1 MIKKPNHLQAP
12 HNTRR
17 TTNRKT
23 KTPTGYYTLIQ
34 PLDEKLHS
42 LSIDEHNLENL
53 NLKDILDRQNIR
65 PILRDMSRLT
75 NTSVAIVDLSGKM
88 VFATDWQDICTKF
101 HRVHPDTLKNCLES
115 DKSLHANV
123 DDGTI
128 QVCKCKNML
137 QDVSTPIFIGDKRLG
152 SLIVGQFFF
161 DDEEIDHDFFRS
173 QAKKYQFDE
182 KSYIAALNRVPRYN
196 RNKIYELMSFY
207 RRFINL
213 ISTLN
218 INNTELAASLGE
230 RDILLNSLRQNENQ
244 YRLLV
249 ENVHEGILR
258 IDKDTRILF
267 VNEQMAK
274 MLGYTVDEMLG
285 KYLYLFIN
293 NKKRKTDRISMAAI
307 NKNIR
312 EQRDFEFI
320 HKDGSKLYAML
331 SSTPVIDDKGKYE
344 EAIIGVQDITERKI
358 AEEALAEEATRR
370 RILFEQSRDGIV
382 VMDEKGKVYESNQ
395 QFADMLGYSMEEV
408 YNLHVWDWDTQWSR
422 KQLLEMIRTVDEK
435 GDHFETYHRCKDGS
449 TVDVE
454 ISSNGAFIG
463 DKKYV
468 LCVCRDITKRKVA
481 ERALQQSKNKLKSV
495 FDTTPTGIG
504 ITVNHV
510 FTELNNTFCEIIGY
524 SKQELLSKD
533 SRIIYESDEVYND
546 VGIRLDSL
554 ITRHGTGTI
563 ESRFRRKDGSVID
576 VLIKGTFT
584 DYDDSVKA
592 RVFAVVDITEQK
604 IMEKALRENAE
615 QLENIINHLQ
625 TGIIIIEAETHK
637 IVDVN
642 PVAAE
647 LIGTSREKIIGQIC
661 QNFICPVH
669 NNKCPITDLGQVMDR
684 SEREL
689 IKNNG
694 ERIPIL
700 KSVTSFNYR
709 GHEHLIENF
718 IDMSERKRIEEERQR
733 VEKLES
739 IGLLAGGIAHDF
751 NNILTGILGNISL
764 AKISVDEDSD
774 IFEIMQEAERASLKA
789 KELTQQLLTF
799 SRGGAPVMKTAS
811 IAEILKHT
819 ATFVV
824 RGSNV
829 RCDFSIPDDLWN
841 AEIDEGQISQVIN
854 NLIINALQSMPAGG
868 LIELIAE
875 NVDENDYREL
885 DSGIPLKKTK
895 YIKIT
900 VRDHG
905 IGIPPDHLAKIFD
918 PFFTTKQ
925 KGSGLGLAT
934 SYSIVRRHNGYINVS
949 SRIGEGTTFYVY
961 LPATENKTSI
971 ETIEKDEYAF
981 ADGRLLVMDDEEI
994 VREVVK
1000 RTLNHMGYKNFDFAV
1015 DGEEVLSLYRK
1026 SYKEG
1031 NPYSLVILDLT
1042 VPGGMGGEE
1051 TMRELL
1057 KMDPKINAIVSSGYS
1072 NEPVMSEYRK
1082 YGFKGAI
1089 TKPYT
1094 IEQLQQALNLVPSGS

>member
-1 MIKKPNHLQAP
+1 MIKKSNHLQAL

-17 TTNRKT
+17 TASRKT
-23 KTPTGYYTLIQ
+23 NPRSRLYTFIQ

-42 LSIDEHNLENL
+42 LSIDEYNLENL
-53 NLKDILDRQNIR
+53 NLKDILDRHNIR
-65 PILRDMSRLT
+65 PILHDMSRLT
-75 NTSVAIVDLSGKM
+75 STSVAILDLSGKLI
-88 VFATDWQDICTKF
+88 FATGWQDICNKF
-101 HRVHPDTLKNCLES
+101 HRVNPDTLKNCLES
-115 DKSLHANV
+115 DKSLHANI

-137 QDVSTPIFIGDKRLG
+137 QDVSTPIFIGRKRLG

-161 DDEEIDHDFFRS
+161 DDEEVDFDFFRAR
-173 QAKKYQFDE
+173 AKKYQFNE
-182 KSYIAALNRVPRYN
+182 KSYMASLNKVPRYN
-196 RNKIYELMSFY
+196 RNKVYELMSFY
-207 RRFINL
+207 RRFINF
-213 ISTLN
+213 ISTLS
-218 INNTELAASLGE
+218 INNTELAASLDE
-230 RDILLNSLRQNENQ
+230 RDILLNSLRQRENQ

-249 ENVHEGILR
+249 ENIHEGILQVDSNTK
-258 IDKDTRILF
+258 ISF

-274 MLGYTVDEMLG
+274 MLGYTANEMSG
-285 KYLYLFIN
+285 KYLYSFIN
-293 NKKRKTDRISMAAI
+293 NKKRKTDQISMAAI
-307 NKNIR
+307 NKKIR
-312 EQRDFEFI
+312 EQHDFEFI

-331 SSTPVIDDKGKYE
+331 SSTPVIDDKGKYK

-422 KQLLEMIRTVDEK
+422 KELLKMIRTVDEK
-435 GDHFETYHRCKDGS
+435 GDHFETYHRRKDGS
-449 TVDVE
+449 TLDVE
-454 ISSNGAFIG
+454 ISSNGAIIG
-463 DKKYV
+463 GKKYV
-468 LCVCRDITKRKVA
+468 LAVCRDITKRKSA
-481 ERALQQSKNKLKSV
+481 EHALQQSENKLKSV

-504 ITVNHV
+504 ITVNRV
-510 FTELNNTFCEIIGY
+510 FTELNNTLCEITGY
-524 SKQELLSKD
+524 SKQELIGKD
-533 SRIIYESDEVYND
+533 SRIIYESDEIYND
-546 VGIRLDSL
+546 IGTRLDSMVA
-554 ITRHGTGTI
+554 RHGNGTI
-563 ESRFRRKDGSVID
+563 ESRFQRKDGSVVD
-576 VLIKGTFT
+576 VLITATFIN
-584 DYDDSVKA
+584 DDNSNKA
-592 RVFAVVDITEQK
+592 RVFAVSDITEQK

-625 TGIIIIEAETHK
+625 TGIIIIEAESHQ
-637 IVDVN
+637 IIDVN
-642 PVAAE
+642 PVATE

-661 QNFICPVH
+661 HKFLCPADD
-669 NNKCPITDLGQVMDR
+669 KCPITDLGQVMDR

-689 IKNNG
+689 TKNNG

-764 AKISVDEDSD
+764 AKIYADEDSE
-774 IFEIMQEAERASLKA
+774 IFEIMHEAEKASIKA

-799 SRGGAPVMKTAS
+799 SRGGAPVIKTAS
-811 IAEILKHT
+811 IAEILRHT

-829 RCDFSIPDDLWN
+829 RCNFSIPDDLWN

-854 NLIINALQSMPAGG
+854 NLIINAVQSMPNGG

-875 NVDENDYREL
+875 NVDENDYQEL
-885 DSGIPLKKTK
+885 DSSIPLKQTK

-934 SYSIVRRHNGYINVS
+934 SYSIIRRHNGYINVS
-949 SRIGEGTTFYVY
+949 SRIGEGTTFYIY
-961 LPATENKTSI
+961 LPATENKTPL
-971 ETIEKDEYAF
+971 ETIEKEEYAF
-981 ADGRLLVMDDEEI
+981 TDGRLLVMDDEEI

-1000 RTLNHMGYKNFDFAV
+1000 RTLNHMGYKNVDFAV
-1015 DGEEVLSLYRK
+1015 DGEEVLRLYQKSLE
-1026 SYKEG
+1026 EG
-1031 NPYSLVILDLT
+1031 RPYALFILDLT

-1051 TMRELL
+1051 TIRELL
-1057 KMDPKINAIVSSGYS
+1057 KVNSKINAVVSSGYS

-1094 IEQLQQALNLVPSGS
+1094 MEQLQQALNLIPSGK